1 MATVIKVLHP
11 RIHELHPGHA
21 ADDVADELS
30 IQQHIHD
37 TWSESSF
44 GVKEGLGGEL
54 DGDGSRRLREMRLL

>member
-1 MATVIKVLHP
+1 
-11 RIHELHPGHA
+11 
-21 ADDVADELS
+21 VADELS

-54 DGDGSRRLREMRLL
+54 DGDGSRRLRGTLLL